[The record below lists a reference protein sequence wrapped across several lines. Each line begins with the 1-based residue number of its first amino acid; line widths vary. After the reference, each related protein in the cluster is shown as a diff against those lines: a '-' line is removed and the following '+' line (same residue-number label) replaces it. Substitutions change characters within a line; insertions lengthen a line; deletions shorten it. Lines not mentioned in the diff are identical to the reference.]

1 MLRDR
6 VNILNTTLNLTSAK
20 NSSENKNASKLTTSE
35 TQRNIGSVTFFLDPK
50 VFEENAKNRSFFTN
64 EMWLPIKD
72 ITVPS
77 NAKLSVSL
85 VHLISMLSLCY
96 VWRFFSSSKI
106 FTLCSPHD
114 INFLSTF
121 QPHHHNRKHKAEHHF
136 HSSRTHF
143 KTWSSFND
151 MS

>member
-6 VNILNTTLNLTSAK
+6 VNILNTSLNLTSAK

-50 VFEENAKNRSFFTN
+50 VFEENAKSRSFFTN

-85 VHLISMLSLCY
+85 VHLTSLLSLFYC
-96 VWRFFSSSKI
+96 
-106 FTLCSPHD
+106 
-114 INFLSTF
+114 
-121 QPHHHNRKHKAEHHF
+121 
-136 HSSRTHF
+136 
-143 KTWSSFND
+143 
-151 MS
+151 